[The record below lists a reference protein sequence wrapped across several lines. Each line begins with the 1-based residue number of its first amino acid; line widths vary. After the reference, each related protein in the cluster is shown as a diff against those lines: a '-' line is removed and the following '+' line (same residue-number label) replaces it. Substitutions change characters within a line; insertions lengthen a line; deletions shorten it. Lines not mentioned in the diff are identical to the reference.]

1 MIQGVFKRNP
11 RDPTSYNP
19 PRFVL
24 AGNYESLPKI
34 GEIDATMKR
43 AAFLL
48 AKVRIF
54 FFFFLNFY
62 HIL

>member
-48 AKVRIF
+48 AKVRFFIF
-54 FFFFLNFY
+54 
-62 HIL
+62 